1 MELEYIGKLLP
12 NGHLSVNPS
21 VAKKIKK
28 GQKLKIRIEI
38 YEEEK
43 TKNELSG
50 EAEDLLSFLKRSTHR
65 GGYIEKEITREFIH
79 KNRILSH

>member
-12 NGHLSVNPS
+12 NGHLSVDPS

-38 YEEEK
+38 YKEEK
-43 TKNELSG
+43 LKM
-50 EAEDLLSFLKRSTHR
+50 SFLVKLKT
-65 GGYIEKEITREFIH
+65 F
-79 KNRILSH
+79 